1 MYNFPDERLVQFS
14 DPVFYLMINGDL
26 KSDNI
31 DALFTGGG
39 QAWPVFYPTL
49 YYDLLPG
56 LDFEGNKTRTC
67 ASSRNIF
74 ADYLLTPPL

>member
-1 MYNFPDERLVQFS
+1 MYNFPDERLGQFS

-39 QAWPVFYPTL
+39 SGLTS
-49 YYDLLPG
+49 LL
-56 LDFEGNKTRTC
+56 
-67 ASSRNIF
+67 SHS
-74 ADYLLTPPL
+74 LLRPPPWS

>member
-31 DALFTGGG
+31 NALFTGGG
-39 QAWPVFYPTL
+39 QA
-49 YYDLLPG
+49 
-56 LDFEGNKTRTC
+56 
-67 ASSRNIF
+67 
-74 ADYLLTPPL
+74 

>member
-1 MYNFPDERLVQFS
+1 MRETDSKGSNASSRSMYNFPDERLGQFS

-39 QAWPVFYPTL
+39 QA
-49 YYDLLPG
+49 
-56 LDFEGNKTRTC
+56 
-67 ASSRNIF
+67 
-74 ADYLLTPPL
+74 

>member
-1 MYNFPDERLVQFS
+1 MRATDSKGSNASSRNKNISMYNFPDERLVQFS

-39 QAWPVFYPTL
+39 QA
-49 YYDLLPG
+49 
-56 LDFEGNKTRTC
+56 
-67 ASSRNIF
+67 
-74 ADYLLTPPL
+74 